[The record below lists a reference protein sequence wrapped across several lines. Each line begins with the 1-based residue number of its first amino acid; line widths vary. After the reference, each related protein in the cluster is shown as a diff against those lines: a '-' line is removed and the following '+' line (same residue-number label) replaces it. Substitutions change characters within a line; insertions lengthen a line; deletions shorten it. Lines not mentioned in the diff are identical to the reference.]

1 MGAVSVESDD
11 VTGLL
16 RDSMRGLLETHGR
29 PDGPTD
35 GASPE
40 AIAGIWERLVQQGVT
55 VLGSD
60 PQERSLSAILVVM
73 EELGR
78 AACPAPMWS
87 AVLANMALAD
97 AFSAGGDIRR

>member
-1 MGAVSVESDD
+1 MGAAGVESDD
-11 VTGLL
+11 VTQLL
-16 RDSMRGLLETHGR
+16 RDSMRGLLQTHWR

-40 AIAGIWERLVQQGVT
+40 AIAGIWDMLVRQGVT

-87 AVLANMALAD
+87 AVLANISLSD
-97 AFSAGGDIRR
+97 AY